1 MGFIESIK
9 KFDAYPKTLEDFR
22 IKTLGGGTITGRSRR
37 EIDISK
43 YFLWIKMVFAVI
55 AGIVMLLL
63 FASETQDYL
72 TPSVDEQLFVDTTR
86 GSKLKINLDIVS
98 FGSSSCPT
106 DYHAQRSGDG

>member
-1 MGFIESIK
+1 M
-9 KFDAYPKTLEDFR
+9 L
-22 IKTLGGGTITGRSRR
+22 
-37 EIDISK
+37 
-43 YFLWIKMVFAVI
+43 FAVI

-98 FGSSSCPT
+98 SC
-106 DYHAQRSGDG
+106 